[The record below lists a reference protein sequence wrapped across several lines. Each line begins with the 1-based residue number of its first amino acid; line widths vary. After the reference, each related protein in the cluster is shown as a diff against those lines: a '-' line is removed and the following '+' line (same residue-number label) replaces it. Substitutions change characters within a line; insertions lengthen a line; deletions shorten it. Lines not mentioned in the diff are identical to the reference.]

1 MSSGRPLRVL
11 VVDDS
16 AFMRSRILR
25 DLANAGLEVAGEARN
40 GLEAVERYEML
51 RPDLVTMDLT
61 MREHDGIEGS
71 RAILALEPKAKIVL
85 FSIVDDEAVI
95 GEALRLG
102 VRAYVHKGQPAELV
116 RRLLELGTKES

>member
-1 MSSGRPLRVL
+1 MNLSSPLRVL

-25 DLANAGLEVAGEARN
+25 DLSNAGLEVIGEARN
-40 GLEAVERYEML
+40 GLEAAELYEML

-61 MREHDGIEGS
+61 MRDHDGIEGA
-71 RAILALEPKAKIVL
+71 RAILALDPKAKIVL
-85 FSIVDDEAVI
+85 FSIIDDEAMV
-95 GEALRLG
+95 GDALQCG

-116 RRLLELGTKES
+116 KRLLELGAKES